1 MDFIDFCLEVVS
13 DIDQAVQENSVHFEK
28 KHNFYLKNWKFYKY
42 NLSRLVST

>member
-28 KHNFYLKNWKFYKY
+28 KNIIFI
-42 NLSRLVST
+42 